1 MTKHQEEKTAPHS
14 HPTPLPSTVL
24 PTGRPTRHAHH
35 STKLSLDDDAI
46 LEESR
51 DTVETDSIQ
60 LSHRFDESRQ
70 VGKVDRGR
78 AVGLERMLSQRMER
92 DKFESRFLNNEE
104 RRSAHDQCQA
114 ECFNCCGCLFSMY
127 SL

>member
-1 MTKHQEEKTAPHS
+1 MTKHHEEKTAPTPDTS
-14 HPTPLPSTVL
+14 HNPASVL
-24 PTGRPTRHAHH
+24 PTTNRPTRSNRH

-46 LEESR
+46 LDESR

-60 LSHRFDESRQ
+60 LRQRFDESRQ

-92 DKFESRFLNNEE
+92 DKFESRFLKSEE
-104 RRSAHDQCQA
+104 QGSV
-114 ECFNCCGCLFSMY
+114 
-127 SL
+127 